1 MTPNFQTSSIPTFPF
16 AKGPYGAATIAYD
29 ELQASK
35 PVCRVLAPS
44 GLEVWL
50 VTRYADVCAVLKNPT
65 FSRDQAVRVGATLV
79 ESGGIELVEGVLQN
93 TDGEQHSRLRSLFGR
108 YYSPAQVTRWM
119 DIIRDEVRAAI
130 DHTRP
135 GEEFDLRADFFE
147 PVARRSAE
155 TIFGFPAWGD
165 TEILQVFFDEQLI
178 SSLRQRIVSML
189 ECGAQGAASPYLAEL
204 ATASQRGLISERDLI
219 DNLIVFM
226 TATFDAVRAPFLG
239 GLFALLRDPIQWEM
253 CRRERPILPN
263 AINEMLR
270 CYSNGDGQFLRVA
283 TEDSRIDGVPIK
295 RGDAVLAS
303 TAAANVDPA
312 RFPDPRRFDVRRSN
326 SSEHVGFG
334 VGPHRCI
341 GAHLAGAWMRTAL
354 EALLDRMPSLRLAVA
369 PAAITYRPIP
379 LINIMDGLPAIY

>member
-1 MTPNFQTSSIPTFPF
+1 MMPSFQSSSIPTFPF
-16 AKGPYGAATIAYD
+16 DKGPYGAATLAYD
-29 ELQASK
+29 EFRASK
-35 PVCRVLAPS
+35 PVCRILVPS

-50 VTRYADVCAVLKNPT
+50 VTRYVDVCAVLKNPA
-65 FSRDQAVRVGATLV
+65 FARDQAVRVGAALV

-93 TDGEQHSRLRSLFGR
+93 TDGEQHSRLRSLFAR
-108 YYSPAQVTRWM
+108 YYSPAQVTHWM
-119 DIIRDEVRAAI
+119 GIIRDEVRAAI

-135 GEEFDLRADFFE
+135 GEVFDLRADFFE

-155 TIFGFPAWGD
+155 RIFGFPAFCD
-165 TEILQVFFDEQLI
+165 SEILQVFFDEQMI

-189 ECGAQGAASPYLAEL
+189 EYGVQGAASSYLAEL
-204 ATASQRGLISERDLI
+204 ATASQLGLISERDLI
-219 DNLIVFM
+219 GNLIVFM
-226 TATFDAVRAPFLG
+226 TATFEAIRAPFLG

-270 CYSNGDGQFLRVA
+270 CYSNGDGQFLRVT
-283 TEDSRIDGVPIK
+283 TEDSRIDGVRIK

-312 RFPDPRRFDVRRSN
+312 LFPDPRRFDVCRSN
-326 SSEHVGFG
+326 SSEHIGFG

-341 GAHLAGAWMRTAL
+341 GSHLAGAWMRAAL

-379 LINIMDGLPAIY
+379 LINIMDRLPAIY